1 MVSVLKSWMIC
12 LEITIPQMHQILQSN
27 RTYQYQPHLYSSNLR
42 MIANKIHC
50 TIEVLQ
56 PKSSNISLAFRWVK
70 LQAIKWCWSSMDREE
85 WFCRTLRNKLLLRRA
100 DTMNRIWVRTLLLLK
115 YKIKGCLVNKTT
127 LKYWK
132 GRKERAEAVNL
143 RDSKS
148 FRRQDNCNIIDSNL
162 CKSINQQLISLI
174 LTVAI
179 NHQMNHLKIICWQ
192 AKIF

>member
-1 MVSVLKSWMIC
+1 
-12 LEITIPQMHQILQSN
+12 MHQILQSN

-42 MIANKIHC
+42 MIANEIHC

-56 PKSSNISLAFRWVK
+56 PKSSNISLPFRWVK
-70 LQAIKWCWSSMDREE
+70 LQAIKWCWSSMDREA